1 MEELSTELGAE
12 EVNDSLC
19 TQEELTIEPIVLE
32 PINVSFDLS
41 KDTTF
46 LKNE

>member
-1 MEELSTELGAE
+1 MEELSNEFGIE
-12 EVNDSLC
+12 EVNESLC

-32 PINVSFDLS
+32 PVNVSFDLS